1 MCGGTQ
7 GLRVMTGEL
16 DALGNSM
23 FVGKIPALWAK
34 KSYPSLKPL
43 ASYVN
48 ELVARITFSASSHA
62 LDHER
67 RILIGGP

>member
-1 MCGGTQ
+1 M
-7 GLRVMTGEL
+7 RVMTGEL

-48 ELVARITFSASSHA
+48 ELVARIDT
-62 LDHER
+62 LQKWINV
-67 RILIGGP
+67 RIPPLHPV